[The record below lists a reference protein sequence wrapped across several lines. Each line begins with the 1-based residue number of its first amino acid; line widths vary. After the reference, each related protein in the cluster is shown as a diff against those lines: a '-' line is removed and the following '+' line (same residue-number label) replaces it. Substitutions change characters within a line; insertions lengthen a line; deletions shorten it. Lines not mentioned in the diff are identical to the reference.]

1 MAWAPIVAA
10 GVQAGGS
17 LLGGMLGASGQA
29 AANAQQFQQSEM
41 LFGQQQ
47 TANQHFLDQQQ
58 GYNTLMSNTAYQ
70 RSMEDMRLAGLNPI
84 LAAGGNVTNIGSGGS
99 ASVGGGSI
107 APLGNPGAALGAGIS
122 SAAQAGQRYAEY
134 KAMTAQADKDGS
146 ATDLNK
152 ASEKLVEKQ
161 GVKTDQETATSKS
174 AETLNDATTL
184 NKVAENALMRAN
196 ASSANAIARVNTRIA
211 EDTERFGDST
221 ISKTVGAL
229 LRMLGTGS
237 RMVGVTPN
245 SATSPAPPRDM
256 RPGVPGSPVF
266 GPTTKWNTP

>member
-1 MAWAPIVAA
+1 MAWAPIIAA
-10 GVQAGGS
+10 GIQAGGS
-17 LLGGMLGASGQA
+17 LLGGMLGASGQS
-29 AANAQQFQQSEM
+29 AANAQAFQQSEM

-99 ASVGGGSI
+99 ASGPNIG
-107 APLGNPGAALGAGIS
+107 APPVGNPGAAMGAGVS
-122 SAAQAGQRYAEY
+122 SAAQMGQRLAEI
-134 KAMTAQADKDGS
+134 KAINAQAGKDDS

-161 GVKTDQETATSKS
+161 GVKTDQETSTSKS
-174 AETLNDATTL
+174 AENLNNATAL
-184 NKVAENALMRAN
+184 NKVAENALMMAN
-196 ASSANAIARVNTRIA
+196 ANSANAQARVNTRIA

-229 LRMLGTGS
+229 FRMLGTGS
-237 RMVGVTPN
+237 RIVGATPN